1 MLFSSLR
8 LSKRIPSKLIYN
20 KKYSALNVF
29 KYFKELCLDPSSKD
43 KYSQMCLYYTC
54 REGKILCSRYLI
66 DECHL
71 RVNEIDLYGQNP
83 IYYAVREGRRK
94 QCS

>member
-1 MLFSSLR
+1 
-8 LSKRIPSKLIYN
+8 
-20 KKYSALNVF
+20 
-29 KYFKELCLDPSSKD
+29 
-43 KYSQMCLYYTC
+43 MCLNILKNLALTQAVKTSTVRRVC
-54 REGKILCSRYLI
+54 IHMQRRKNLCSRYLI

-83 IYYAVREGRRK
+83 IYYTVREGRRK